1 MRSSARAVTLGAPS
15 SVRPV
20 RALGSAVVAASLVVV
35 VAVVVVVSGGRPA
48 RAAEIALVPAPSSDI
63 VLPAPSPAPVTPE
76 AAAPDAADPAD
87 ATDAAP
93 AAPSEGEAA
102 TATLA
107 DPAPVLEGPLR
118 PKGDGP
124 SIAVGGHEDGWTRSF
139 DRGVRW
145 TKGDTS
151 LGITAAPG
159 AGVRL
164 GATFTH

>member
-1 MRSSARAVTLGAPS
+1 MRFSARAAALAEPS

-20 RALGSAVVAASLVVV
+20 RYFGFAVVAVALV
-35 VAVVVVVSGGRPA
+35 AALSAARPA
-48 RAAEIALVPAPSSDI
+48 RADEAALIPAPSPDVVVPAPSS
-63 VLPAPSPAPVTPE
+63 TP
-76 AAAPDAADPAD
+76 AAPDAPAPDGADGADAADPV
-87 ATDAAP
+87 P
-93 AAPSEGEAA
+93 LAPSEGS

-107 DPAPVLEGPLR
+107 DPTPALEGPLR
-118 PKGDGP
+118 PKGDAP

-145 TKGDTS
+145 SKGDTS

-164 GATFTH
+164 GATITR